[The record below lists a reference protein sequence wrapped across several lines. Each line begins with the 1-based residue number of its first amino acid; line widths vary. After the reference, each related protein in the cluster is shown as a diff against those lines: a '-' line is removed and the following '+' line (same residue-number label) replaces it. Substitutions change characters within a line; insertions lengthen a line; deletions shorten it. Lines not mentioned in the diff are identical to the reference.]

1 MVKYCPNPKCGFE
14 ETDFPY
20 DGCPICG
27 SKLSVRWPDENSQQS
42 VGTDMD
48 KRQSSDVNIG
58 DGAAVGGNVTSNNT
72 TYDTSSTSI
81 VNNVTIKEKSEA
93 EKYEDSVRVFRH
105 RCRDLCRD
113 GFLSKDDEVVL
124 EKLRIDIGLSAD
136 KSFELISE
144 EKKLSKKVIRDLPP
158 EINARLSQTR
168 SYIEQNNTDKLR
180 TSIEILQGWKK
191 NYDVDELNQLYY
203 QLLAIFSPKQLVDA
217 PEDTYWMYF
226 WGSVAYLTLDR
237 ITESETLHG
246 FLSSWDTLFPE
257 QNVRILAT
265 IKALIGGEAELAR
278 TCFSAVHVG
287 YSKDLEQVVQ
297 AIKSLLEMDWESETA
312 MLPSTGRFYYENLFK
327 SYCDFCQNQAEKVRQ
342 ERASVQRKK
351 QEEDECKQRE
361 WIQRQQDIANAQA
374 EAKRVEEE
382 RRLEEERRKRAE
394 AEVEAARKKTEADK
408 AEKERLIEQQKA
420 EKAERKRKRRLW
432 WKQNLK
438 WFAATGGVLLL
449 FVASVIL
456 YKGCQNKRQQ
466 QQAYQDSIRQDS
478 IVSVERRQQFDDLSV
493 EFEKKLKQP
502 LTLDNAYQNVVDC
515 RKILQQILQLLSETT
530 TPLEGSPQELIN
542 QYNSHVNAAIKT
554 YNDAIDDPNSAPQRE
569 DLKRKLN
576 PLKESVRRLYYNN

>member
-1 MVKYCPNPKCGFE
+1 MATVKYCPKCGFE

-20 DGCPICG
+20 DGCPICN
-27 SKLSVRWPDENSQQS
+27 SLLSIRQADKAGQQPIE
-42 VGTDMD
+42 TDVD
-48 KRQSSDVNIG
+48 KRQSSDVSIG

-81 VNNVTIKEKSEA
+81 INNVTIKEKSEA

-144 EKKLSKKVIRDLPP
+144 EKKLSKKVIRVLPP

-278 TCFSAVHVG
+278 TCFSAVHAG

-312 MLPSTGRFYYENLFK
+312 MLPPTGRFYYKNLFK

-361 WIQRQQDIANAQA
+361 WIQRQQDIANTQA
-374 EAKRVEEE
+374 EAKLVEEE
-382 RRLEEERRKRAE
+382 RRLEEERRKKAE
-394 AEVEAARKKTEADK
+394 AEAEAARKKAEADK

-420 EKAERKRKRRLW
+420 EKAERRRKCRLW

-438 WFAATGGVLLL
+438 WFLWVIAAILMYV
-449 FVASVIL
+449 VISSM
-456 YKGCQNKRQQ
+456 YQSCQNQRQRDEAIAEQ
-466 QQAYQDSIRQDS
+466 QRQDS
-478 IVSVERRQQFDDLSV
+478 LAFIEKQRKFNELCA
-493 EFEKKLKQP
+493 EFEDIMMRPMTK
-502 LTLDNAYQNVVDC
+502 
-515 RKILQQILQLLSETT
+515 QILSRGRQILIQLNNMESDCPELSSF
-530 TPLEGSPQELIN
+530 PMSQN
-542 QYNSHVNAAIKT
+542 SRQYNDSVDAVVIR
-554 YNDAIDDPNSAPQRE
+554 YNDMIDNPHFDQKQQDVWSRE
-569 DLKRKLN
+569 RDSIKLM
-576 PLKESVRRLYYNN
+576 KI

>member
-1 MVKYCPNPKCGFE
+1 MATVKYCPKCGFE

-20 DGCPICG
+20 DGCPIC
-27 SKLSVRWPDENSQQS
+27 SSLLSVRQVDKVGQQPIE
-42 VGTDMD
+42 TDVD
-48 KRQSSDVNIG
+48 KRQSSDVSIG

-144 EKKLSKKVIRDLPP
+144 EKKLSKKVIRVLPP

-287 YSKDLEQVVQ
+287 YSKDLEQVVR

-312 MLPSTGRFYYENLFK
+312 MLPPTGRFYYESLFK
-327 SYCDFCQNQAEKVRQ
+327 SYCDSCQNQVEKTKQ
-342 ERASVQRKK
+342 ERASALRK
-351 QEEDECKQRE
+351 QEKENERKQNER
-361 WIQRQQDIANAQA
+361 IQRQQDIAHAQA
-374 EAKRVEEE
+374 EAKRVEEK

-394 AEVEAARKKTEADK
+394 AEVEAARKKAEADK

-420 EKAERKRKRRLW
+420 EKAERRRKRRLW
-432 WKQNLK
+432 WKQNRK
-438 WFAATGGVLLL
+438 WFAVVGISIMLIIAAVLLYIG
-449 FVASVIL
+449 F
-456 YKGCQNKRQQ
+456 QNKRQQ

-478 IVSVERRQQFDDLSV
+478 IVSVERRQQFDNLSG
-493 EFEKKLKQP
+493 EFEKKLNQP
-502 LTLDNAYQNVVDC
+502 LTLDNAYQNVVDS
-515 RKILQQILQLLSETT
+515 RRILQQMLQLLSETT
-530 TPLEGSPQELIN
+530 TPHEELPQELIN
-542 QYNSHVNAAIKT
+542 QYNSHVNAAIKI

-569 DLKRKLN
+569 ELKRELN
-576 PLKESVRRLYYNN
+576 PLKESVRRLYYSN